1 MGLLEKC
8 LLPVHGGERGLGTGE
23 PGTGERGLGTGE
35 LGTGEPGTGDT
46 DSGLDQNPGN
56 LDPPVGT
63 GIVTSNGSLTGE
75 YVGETGQ

>member
-8 LLPVHGGERGLGTGE
+8 LLPVHGGERG
-23 PGTGERGLGTGE
+23 